1 MPIVALH
8 PRNNWQ
14 LQLTCTGVYGSNSH
28 PDPSNDFFLTLCMFL
43 LFVSEPYALQMKLL
57 LQRYTMVQSSC
68 GNEKRKLLPN

>member
-14 LQLTCTGVYGSNSH
+14 LQPTCTGVYGGNSH

-43 LFVSEPYALQMKLL
+43 LLVSELYALQMKLL

-68 GNEKRKLLPN
+68 GNEKWKLLPN